1 MTASTKVVTAHLPS
15 ALAEKL
21 DALAA
26 RSERS
31 RGWIMKQA
39 VAAWVDQEEERHKL
53 TLEAL
58 ADVDAG
64 RLIDHHS
71 VVAWAESLATDE
83 PLPTPTV

>member
-1 MTASTKVVTAHLPS
+1 MTAPTKVVTAHLP
-15 ALAEKL
+15 AGLADKL

-39 VAAWVDQEEERHKL
+39 LAAWVDQEEERHKL

-64 RLIDHHS
+64 RLIDHES
-71 VVAWAESLATDE
+71 IVAWAESLGTDS
-83 PLPTPTV
+83 PLPPPTA